1 MKNNYINNHNNE
13 KYQTEYFTVY
23 KTNNYKIM
31 K

>member
-1 MKNNYINNHNNE
+1 MTNNYTNNHYKE
-13 KYQTEYFTVY
+13 KYQTEYFMVY